1 MSAIL
6 KEAALEFRPMQTD
19 DLSKV
24 LEIERNSYPYPWT
37 RMIFSDCLHAG
48 YSCWVAERSGVVE
61 GYGVVTVAAGE
72 SHLLNICIRPESTRQ
87 GIGAKLLRHLVHVA
101 RRHDADVIFL
111 EVRPSNKGAI
121 KLYQNEGFNEL
132 GRRRDYYP
140 TAQGREDALIFART
154 L

>member
-6 KEAALEFRPMQTD
+6 KEPALEFRPMQTD

-48 YSCWVAERSGVVE
+48 YSCWVAERNGVVE